1 MFSEWGLC
9 YPDSVHVWMQRSASR
24 HGDEEEEAEMES
36 SSSQKGSMT
45 PSAGPVSL
53 LTLLAFS
60 MIVHFQPDSPVKT
73 FYKSLSHLFTHTH
86 THSNVLWKVEKTSLV
101 CCDSNQNTSV
111 RSVRI
116 LHLSAAESISGTSVF
131 TNFPET
137 ESFFRISWE
146 LMMDLLKLDTRS
158 DMIRPSHTDAHRQP
172 CLCVSKQIS
181 SACTGRVH
189 SCVFVQYVRQFMRSE
204 HVFNS
209 VLRVYC
215 PYVKSSRH
223 APRRCYC
230 VWWKSFL
237 KHKYAK

>member
-1 MFSEWGLC
+1 MFSKWGLC
-9 YPDSVHVWMQRSASR
+9 YSDCVRVWMQRSASR
-24 HGDEEEEAEMES
+24 HGDEAGEAEMES

-45 PSAGPVSL
+45 PSTGSVSL

-60 MIVHFQPDSPVKT
+60 MIVQFQPDSPVKT

-86 THSNVLWKVEKTSLV
+86 PHSHSNVLWKVEKTSLV
-101 CCDSNQNTSV
+101 CCDSIQNTSV

-116 LHLSAAESISGTSVF
+116 LHLRTAESTSGTSVF

-146 LMMDLLKLDTRS
+146 LMMDLLKVDTRS

-189 SCVFVQYVRQFMRSE
+189 SCVFVQYVPQFMRSE
-204 HVFNS
+204 H

-215 PYVKSSRH
+215 PYVKSSRRT
-223 APRRCYC
+223 PRRCYC
-230 VWWKSFL
+230 VCWKSFF
-237 KHKYAK
+237 KDKYAK